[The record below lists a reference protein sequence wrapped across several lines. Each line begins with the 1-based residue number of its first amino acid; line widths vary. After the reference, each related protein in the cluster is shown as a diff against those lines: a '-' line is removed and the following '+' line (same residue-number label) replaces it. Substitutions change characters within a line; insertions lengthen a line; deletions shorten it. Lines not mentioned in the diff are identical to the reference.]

1 MLPERFAALVNLAGF
16 VTALTLYAMLLVMV
30 VRNPRAAL
38 VSPLRA
44 KGGGTSRRPP
54 LHAREPLLLLTA
66 VLGLSW
72 NLGALV
78 IYGFED
84 FGLASRPP
92 VVAALAFTAL
102 GFLPAVVVHGVLRLA
117 LAERHDRWAGAI
129 VLAGYS
135 LSTLAGCLQAAALL
149 QGGPLPSRV
158 ALRLLTAGFVS
169 VIVLLAAHARH
180 QVSTRRALSLVALAV
195 FAVSALHLA
204 DHEALHDS
212 WMIELAGHHSSL
224 PLALAILYQD
234 YPFALADLF
243 LKRVLVLLLVTALV
257 LAAYAAAAAR
267 LLPAAR
273 DPLETVALI
282 VLGTGIAFL
291 YPALR
296 RGAYWFVDAVVL
308 RRPDYP
314 ALRGSIAQAVAA
326 ADAPETVVREA
337 CSLLAPALAAR
348 EVSCWRLDGGEAVE
362 VGDGCSFGS
371 VTQAAA
377 VMAAV
382 AEFEASGHAQTV
394 QAESKK
400 TAAVVI
406 VPTAEPPRYALALGQ
421 LAGGRRLL
429 SDDVSMLESVA
440 QTLARRIDLTRLT
453 RERGEQRVREA
464 EIHQLATEAEL
475 RALRAQINPHFL
487 FNALTTVG
495 YLIQTSPGRALEK
508 LMQLTELLRRV
519 LRSEG
524 EFTTLGKEL
533 ELVRLY
539 LDLEHARFEERLR
552 VTIDVPA
559 SLHDIP
565 VPAFVLQ
572 PIVENAIKHGI
583 APAAAGG
590 LVEIVARAE
599 AGDAGASAPTL
610 RITVRDIGPG
620 RKRPAA
626 GPPGIGL
633 RNLEQRLRHYYGENA
648 SIRLEASEQRG
659 TVVTLRLPA
668 AVGQPARRAAAGGRV
683 WS

>member
-1 MLPERFAALVNLAGF
+1 LGEPNQMLPERFAALVNLAGF
-16 VTALTLYAMLLVMV
+16 VAALTLYAMLLVMV
-30 VRNPRAAL
+30 VRNPRAAIM
-38 VSPLRA
+38 SPLEE
-44 KGGGTSRRPP
+44 KNGGTSRR
-54 LHAREPLLLLTA
+54 LRFHGREPLLLLTA

-78 IYGFED
+78 IYSLQD
-84 FGLASRPP
+84 FGLASWPP
-92 VVAALAFTAL
+92 LVAAIAFASL
-102 GFLPAVVVHGVLRLA
+102 GFLPAVVVHGALRLA
-117 LAERHDRWAGAI
+117 LAERRDRWAGAI

-135 LSTLAGCLQAAALL
+135 LSTLAACLQIAALL
-149 QGGPLPSRV
+149 RSRSLPSTP
-158 ALRLLTAGFVS
+158 ALRLLTAGFVL
-169 VIVLLAAHARH
+169 VIVLLAIHARR
-180 QVSTRRALSLVALAV
+180 RRALSLAALAV

-204 DHEALHDS
+204 GHEASHDS

-243 LKRVLVLLLVTALV
+243 LKRALVLLLVTALL
-257 LAAYAAAAAR
+257 LAAYAAVAAR
-267 LLPAAR
+267 LAPAAP
-273 DPLETVALI
+273 DLLAAVALI
-282 VLGTGIAFL
+282 ALGSCVAFL

-296 RGAYWFVDAVVL
+296 RGVHWFVDVVVL

-314 ALRGSIAQAVAA
+314 SLLASIAQAVAG
-326 ADAPETVVREA
+326 ADAPETVVGKA

-348 EVSCWRLDGGEAVE
+348 RVSCWRLDGKEAVE
-362 VGDGCSFGS
+362 VSDGPSFGS
-371 VTQAAA
+371 PTPAPVTAAL
-377 VMAAV
+377 
-382 AEFEASGHAQTV
+382 AEFDVSGHAQIV
-394 QAESKK
+394 QSESKK
-400 TAAVVI
+400 TAAVVV
-406 VPTAEPPRYALALGQ
+406 VPTAEPPRYALALGG

-429 SDDVSMLESVA
+429 SDDIAMLHGVA
-440 QTLARRIDLTRLT
+440 RTVAHRIDVIRLT
-453 RERGEQRVREA
+453 RERCEQRLREA
-464 EIHQLATEAEL
+464 EIRQLATEAEL

-495 YLIQTSPGRALEK
+495 YLIQTSPERALEK
-508 LMQLTELLRRV
+508 LVQLTELLRRV
-519 LRSEG
+519 LRSER

-552 VTIDVPA
+552 VAIDVPR

-583 APAAAGG
+583 APAADGG

-599 AGDAGASAPTL
+599 AGDAGACAPTL

-626 GPPGIGL
+626 GLPGIGL
-633 RNLEQRLRHYYGENA
+633 RNLEQRLRHHYGENA

-668 AVGQPARRAAAGGRV
+668 MAGFPARPAATGAE
-683 WS
+683 